1 MHKCAK
7 LLTAVS
13 THVQICA
20 QYCVKLRLFLRTSA
34 QHFAQMSEMWIL
46 VHSSVHSCGQLGT
59 MVPDCPRLCTIVHE
73 CPDLCTLLCASVSKP
88 CTIQRITAQL
98 CAILHASCAREERT
112 IVHNYAQL
120 SATVSTA
127 VQNSP
132 QRLINFCIFS
142 YDSAYQCARMA
153 DSSLPMNNSSRLL
166 RSSSS
171 SLPRNTSSSLPRSSS
186 SALPGHL
193 PTAAASCRISQR
205 RLALIISPFQT
216 CGSHKRRKKGSV
228 THRPVTW
235 A

>member
-1 MHKCAK
+1 MDTCAQQCTQ
-7 LLTAVS
+7 LWSIGHNGARLPTTVHYCARVSRPVHAALCICVETLHNSTYYCTAVCNFACILC
-13 THVQICA
+13 TRRAHNRA
-20 QYCVKLRLFLRTSA
+20 Q
-34 QHFAQMSEMWIL
+34 
-46 VHSSVHSCGQLGT
+46 
-59 MVPDCPRLCTIVHE
+59 LCTIVRNCVH
-73 CPDLCTLLCASVSKP
+73 
-88 CTIQRITAQL
+88 
-98 CAILHASCAREERT
+98 SCADF
-112 IVHNYAQL
+112 
-120 SATVSTA
+120 STA
-127 VQNSP
+127 
-132 QRLINFCIFS
+132 INFSIFS